1 MDQENIMSMGNA
13 DNLYTIVDLYQ
24 NNKFFWYKDSCN
36 YYDIDVKKI
45 LLIKNN
51 NNEYFIRYYDVNKM
65 KLVPLQLKIKNS
77 YGEIRAYA
85 NNNEA
90 MYIYSDDKELFRKC
104 REIWNKIIELIGINN
119 PEDFVETTLDD
130 DANEFITAD
139 VYKNTSFV
147 ESNYR
152 NNKVVIVL
160 HSVFNGDL

>member
-1 MDQENIMSMGNA
+1 MDQENIMFIENA

-24 NNKFFWYKDSCN
+24 NNKFFGYKDSCN

-51 NNEYFIRYYDVNKM
+51 NKEYFIRYYDVNKM

-77 YGEIRAYA
+77 YGEIRTYA

-139 VYKNTSFV
+139 LYKNKSFA

-152 NNKVVIVL
+152 NNKVVIVVY
-160 HSVFNGDL
+160 SVFNGYL